1 MQVFNINVIF
11 RKIKKA
17 RIILFASL
25 LVLLIV
31 SSCTVNPDWFFYDYN
46 SEESTDNSVTL
57 EWDPAD
63 GDVSGYKLYY
73 GNESGN
79 YDNVID
85 VGNTTVYTV
94 EGLEEGKVY
103 YFSATSYNDEGLESD
118 FSNEVSYE
126 VQSENT

>member
-1 MQVFNINVIF
+1 MGIVKQKQFVK
-11 RKIKKA
+11 KIKNYKCL
-17 RIILFASL
+17 LFIMAML
-25 LVLLIV
+25 LVVIT
-31 SSCTVNPDWFFYDYN
+31 SCTVDPDWFSYDPI
-46 SEESTDNSVTL
+46 SDESSSKSVTL

-73 GNESGN
+73 GNESRN

-94 EGLEEGKVY
+94 DGLEDGKVY

-126 VQSENT
+126 VQSDNT